1 MTKYQ
6 REKQVLQDAATKA
19 DEVADKAVTKGETLL
34 GKLKASKYTAWGLLA
49 GTITII
55 ALILK

>member
-6 REKQVLQDAATKA
+6 REKQALTDAGNKA
-19 DEVADKAVTKGETLL
+19 DEGADKIVTKGETLI

-49 GTITII
+49 GVATVV
-55 ALILK
+55 ALLIK

>member
-6 REKQVLQDAATKA
+6 REKQALTDAANKA
-19 DEVADKAVTKGETLL
+19 DEVADKAVTEGETLL

-49 GTITII
+49 GAATLI